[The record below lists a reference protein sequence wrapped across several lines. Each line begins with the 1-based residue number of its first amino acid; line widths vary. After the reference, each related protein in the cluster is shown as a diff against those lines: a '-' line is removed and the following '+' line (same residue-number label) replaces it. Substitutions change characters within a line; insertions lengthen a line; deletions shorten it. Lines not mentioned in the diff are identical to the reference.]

1 MVSEGGLLLGCDWCF
16 QPEGW
21 VSSMARCGDE
31 LDGRVCVVTG
41 GGRGIGAAIA
51 ESFAAQRGRVAILE
65 RDAKLGARTA
75 ARLEESGAVVR
86 FYELDVTDEAAVAS
100 AALQVAAELGR
111 VDVLVNN
118 AGISRLGPSMT
129 FALSDWQDSLDV
141 LLTGVFLCSREF
153 GKVLRASGRGGSIV
167 NVSSINGLV
176 AFPMRLAY
184 SAAKAGVI
192 SMTKILAV
200 EWARYGIRVN
210 AVAPG
215 NTETEMVKEAVEQGL
230 IDIGAYLAHTPLAR
244 LGQPEDI
251 AEAVLY
257 LASERSSFV
266 TGQVIV
272 PDGGW
277 TAFGWIPWSGDPDDP
292 GIMERA

>member
-1 MVSEGGLLLGCDWCF
+1 M
-16 QPEGW
+16 PR
-21 VSSMARCGDE
+21 AGDE
-31 LDGRVCVVTG
+31 LEGRVCAVTG
-41 GGRGIGAAIA
+41 AGRGIGATIA
-51 ESFAAQRGRVAILE
+51 ETFAAQGARVAILE
-65 RDAKLGARTA
+65 RDANLGEPTAGRLRDGGADARFYQLDVA
-75 ARLEESGAVVR
+75 DESGVVSTTER
-86 FYELDVTDEAAVAS
+86 
-100 AALQVAAELGR
+100 VAADFGS

-129 FALSDWQDSLDV
+129 FSLTDWQDSLDV

-153 GKVLRASGRGGSIV
+153 GKVLRRNERGGSIV
-167 NVSSINGLV
+167 NISSINGLV

-192 SMTKILAV
+192 SMTKILAT
-200 EWARYGIRVN
+200 EWAGYGIRVN

-215 NTETEMVKEAVEQGL
+215 NTETEMVKEAIDQGL
-230 IDIGAYLAHTPLAR
+230 IDVDAYLAHTPLAR
-244 LGQPEDI
+244 LGQPGDI

-257 LASERSSFV
+257 LASERSSFL

-277 TAFGWIPWSGDPDDP
+277 TAFGWIPWSGDPDNP
-292 GIMERA
+292 GIANSE